1 MSNGLLNYPYPTGGY
16 DSEAARAW
24 AAAAAAQSS
33 SFSLHTATAFSGN
46 TNYSMSNN
54 IIFLSGLQSVHHDP
68 SQLAALYGQTYGAQ
82 QGAGEYPTNYPN
94 TSVSSAPPGN
104 VFKEE

>member
-33 SFSLHTATAFSGN
+33 SFSLHTASAFSGIKLFGVLIF
-46 TNYSMSNN
+46 NN
-54 IIFLSGLQSVHHDP
+54 ILSGLQQNFCHS
-68 SQLAALYGQTYGAQ
+68 
-82 QGAGEYPTNYPN
+82 
-94 TSVSSAPPGN
+94 
-104 VFKEE
+104 KK